1 MNKNENTQYQNLLDD
16 AKVDKIDKLLARLT
30 KRETQSTTIKSKR
43 GTFLMVQWLRLIPKC
58 KRLRFNPWSG
68 N

>member
-30 KRETQSTTIKSKR
+30 KKKR
-43 GTFLMVQWLRLIPKC
+43 DT
-58 KRLRFNPWSG
+58 NY
-68 N
+68 